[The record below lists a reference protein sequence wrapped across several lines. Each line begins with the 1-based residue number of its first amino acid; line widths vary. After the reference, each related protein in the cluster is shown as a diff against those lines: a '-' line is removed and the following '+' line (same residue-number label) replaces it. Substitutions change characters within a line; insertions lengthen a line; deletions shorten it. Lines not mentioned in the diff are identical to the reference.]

1 MTTLQTTIGEGLPIE
16 VSFDWN
22 PGRPVRLY
30 NPGAHPEEPAEIEI
44 TKIVT
49 YHKAGGWT
57 SIMCIYDAL
66 NTKTLEALETECWE
80 KVKTDKEDAIISR
93 GEYLRRG

>member
-1 MTTLQTTIGEGLPIE
+1 MNLYTTIGEGLPIE

-44 TKIVT
+44 TKIVVVS
-49 YHKAGGWT
+49 GV
-57 SIMCIYDAL
+57 MCIYDAL

-93 GEYLRRG
+93 GEYLRRV